1 MTDFASSVTSHPNGT
16 EDMFETRIA
25 LDPTVKDHIRLDSVS
40 DRILALDEAL
50 SEIDATKAAF
60 AGVMLCRAVI
70 EKLLSGYKMN
80 RSALVYRIA
89 ARHGINAHEVGEVH
103 TEREN
108 GVTVLI
114 VLREGAE

>member
-1 MTDFASSVTSHPNGT
+1 MTDTQNHT
-16 EDMFETRIA
+16 DDMFQTRITI
-25 LDPTVKDHIRLDSVS
+25 DPTEKDHMRLEYVS

-50 SEIDATKAAF
+50 SEIDATKATLP
-60 AGVMLCRAVI
+60 GVMLCRAVI

-89 ARHGINAHEVGEVH
+89 ARHGINAHEVGEVQTAH
-103 TEREN
+103 EN